1 MDNKKWKQGL
11 IKELSKAHQVF
22 VIFGKKSIF
31 AHIRTYLD
39 RRHNTDIHK
48 RLSINNNNGRVR
60 TVKFLKENNIPYLKT
75 KNINDNKTLQT
86 VKRLCPDFGILA
98 VDHLI
103 GKKVIDSIP
112 VILNAHYGNLPGIK
126 GWNATEWSILVERN
140 LNVCVH
146 KVEKKVDN
154 GPIYLREAVQI
165 HSNDDFETLRFKSQ
179 EIAKKLYMKFF
190 SDPDYYLHNPLPNQV
205 HKNYYLMNN
214 QLKEIA
220 GRLIGSL

>member
-11 IKELSKAHQVF
+11 IKKLSKDHQVF
-22 VIFGKKSIF
+22 VIFGKKSVF

-39 RRHNTDIHK
+39 RRYNTDIRK

-60 TVKFLKENNIPYLKT
+60 TVKFLKENNIPYLIT

-154 GPIYLREAVQI
+154 GPIYLSEGVQI
-165 HSNDDFETLRFKSQ
+165 HSDDDFETLRFKCQ

-190 SDPDYYLHNPLPNQV
+190 SDPDYYLHNPIPNQV

-220 GRLIGSL
+220 RRLIGSL